1 MPFLSKYEFQK
12 LLFTLLSVAIGVLL
26 PERFLVPVAVV
37 NMLTIGI
44 IHGANDLFILSKTIK
59 TIKKRSFG
67 YLFVSYVF
75 FVLIMVLALQSVPQ
89 WALLLFILASAY
101 HFGEQQWHASQIVN
115 SIKRYLFYVFYGGFL
130 FALLFYTHSS
140 QTIAIVKDIADLAL
154 SFVFLE
160 VLLVIAIILSLLLLV
175 LNFNNLK
182 SQFLFQFL
190 ALLTLIIL
198 FTQTSLLWSFSV
210 YFIVWHSLPS
220 LKEQAQE
227 LFPKKAYPIT
237 LYIRLALPY
246 WILAMIGF
254 GLALFF
260 YRDNYSTVL
269 SVFFSFLAAITIPH
283 VFVIFKMYQKKEFT

>member
-1 MPFLSKYEFQK
+1 MSFLSKYEFKK
-12 LLFTLLSVAIGVLL
+12 LLHTLLSVVIGVLL
-26 PERFLVPVAVV
+26 PERFLVPIAVINV
-37 NMLTIGI
+37 LTIGI

-67 YLFVSYVF
+67 YLFFSYVF
-75 FVLIMVLALQSVPQ
+75 FVLIMVFALQSVPQ

-101 HFGEQQWHASQIVN
+101 HFGEQQWYTSQIVN
-115 SIKRYLFYVFYGGFL
+115 SLKTYFFYVFYGGFL
-130 FALLFYTHSS
+130 FALLFYTHPS
-140 QTIAIVKDIADLAL
+140 QTIAVVEDITALVL
-154 SFVFLE
+154 SFAFLKI
-160 VLLVIAIILSLLLLV
+160 LLVMAIILSLLLVV

-210 YFIVWHSLPS
+210 YFILWHSLPS
-220 LKEQAQE
+220 LKEQAHE
-227 LFPKKAYPIT
+227 LFPKNSNSIGM
-237 LYIRLALPY
+237 YIKLALPY

-260 YRDNYSTVL
+260 YRDNYTTLL

-283 VFVIFKMYQKKEFT
+283 VFVIFKMYQKREFP